1 MKKFLSTALV
11 AAIAFS
17 ATMDAQVKK
26 TWDFTKGLSDETVAN
41 LNADATNWASNGDDG
56 NGTVINWKNNAKVSS
71 SSYLTANGVVIP
83 ELEGLYFDIGSNGAN
98 SIHVAQNKIRL
109 TRKNT
114 KITFPKL
121 ANGQKVTIV
130 GRSANSTAVNRGIA
144 PVQSYLAL
152 VEGTT
157 TDGNC
162 IFVGGGVD
170 GSLGT
175 YSFTWEVQT
184 DATDSVDVQ
193 FTLTP
198 DAGIDF
204 TLFQIDNGD
213 EEAMTE
219 DPTVAY
225 VYSGDIDSDPLRQFV
240 GLDDYCTVTNIT
252 IESLLDGSV
261 SQDSIE
267 SFEVVV
273 LAPSAFSDESSAYIN
288 ARLNR
293 VPILNFTPSAIL
305 GYTKVDP
312 ALTSFTVG
320 EDYADADLFLDMEY
334 SGDND
339 NEIAI
344 FKEGILSDN
353 MVYGYTLA
361 DGSDFADDDVYATA
375 GENSAI
381 HIHGKK
387 NAYMLIPFAVQNIL
401 ANDDYAISDN
411 TLALISNAVKYLRAT
426 KATVTT
432 AMKPTVTYAYENGV
446 TTATLKSTL
455 TGAKIFYTIDG
466 TEPTT
471 ASTRYTEPIVFTSA
485 ATLKAF
491 VVAPSYNN
499 SDVLTEEVVIKSKL
513 PTPRISIAQ
522 VEGSSTITLSTSA
535 EAGIYYSFNGQTA
548 YDRASLYAEP
558 IVITEPGTI
567 TAFSYADGFLMSDVA
582 EAYVQVGG
590 IPAVKDTLAHY
601 NAGTTDWFDN
611 AILYG
616 ADGTVLDTPTENW
629 AAKAAYYFGKSAW
642 DYYSTEVDRTETV
655 YGEDG
660 TTPLKS
666 QIEGQTDQDST
677 ITYYKPDASAVRSIK
692 SATDTKWV
700 IKTQGQQLTGET
712 NIAQLGYVK
721 CEGASAARYHD
732 EAIDLIGGPATTGC
746 LTLGGKVSG
755 NPFTAS
761 IQTVEKYAAPF
772 DVVVYANQGNSDGA
786 TVNVEIQV
794 SADGE
799 TWTAIGDVKF
809 AYTQRHIKKTRV
821 HYSEAGEVYVRL
833 AQVGGSTKGQI
844 CDIYVISTDGVT
856 GIEAITANDEKS
868 AKSQYTIDLM
878 GRRAGAMVSGQ
889 MYLKDGKIV
898 LMK

>member
-1 MKKFLSTALV
+1 MKKFFSTALV

-26 TWDFTKGLSDETVAN
+26 TWDFSLGVSDTDRAN
-41 LNADATNWASNGDDG
+41 LTADATNWTTNGEDASAYWND
-56 NGTVINWKNNAKVSS
+56 NKKLSGTIM
-71 SSYLTANGVVIP
+71 ANGEP
-83 ELEGLYFDIGSNGAN
+83 LEFLLHLTVGTNGLKTSNNFKIGPAAYRMSRAGM
-98 SIHVAQNKIRL
+98 RTYL
-109 TRKNT
+109 
-114 KITFPKL
+114 PKL
-121 ANGQKVTIV
+121 ANGQTITV
-130 GRSANSTAVNRGIA
+130 MARSANGTAENRGLIGNA
-144 PVQSYLAL
+144 NMTYVSGPDGGICLGNQVAGS
-152 VEGTT
+152 EGTYTLVWQVT
-157 TDGNC
+157 TEG
-162 IFVGGGVD
+162 
-170 GSLGT
+170 
-175 YSFTWEVQT
+175 
-184 DATDSVDVQ
+184 TDSVDCCIEIVGG
-193 FTLTP
+193 
-198 DAGIDF
+198 GIDI
-204 TLFQIDNGD
+204 QSIVIDNGD
-213 EEAMTE
+213 EETMTE
-219 DPTVAY
+219 DPNVAY

-334 SGDND
+334 SGDDD

-375 GENSAI
+375 GEYSAI

-387 NAYMLIPFAVQNIL
+387 NVYMLIPFAVENIL
-401 ANDDYAISDN
+401 ANDDYAITDN
-411 TLALISNAVKYLRAT
+411 TLALISNAVKYLRTT

-432 AMKPTVTYAYENGV
+432 AMKPTVAYTYEDGV

-491 VVAPSYNN
+491 VVAPAYNN
-499 SDVLTEEVVIKSKL
+499 SDVLSEEVIIKTQL

-535 EAGIYYSFNGQTA
+535 EAGIYYSFNGQTS
-548 YDRASLYAEP
+548 YDRATLYAEP

-642 DYYSTEVDRTETV
+642 DYYSTEVDRIETV
-655 YGEDG
+655 YAEDG

-856 GIEAITANDEKS
+856 GIDAITANDEKS
-868 AKSQYTIDLM
+868 AKSQCVIDLM

-898 LMK
+898 LKK